1 VRTSRKVLA
10 GALLALSALFVA
22 WMHDDR
28 YALAAMLVFALPP
41 LVLMAFVLRGS
52 AGAAFWSGVIG
63 LGWFSHGIMV
73 AYSRPPELLFALAET
88 ALAVLIVV
96 AGSWPGLA
104 GRFSRRKG

>member
-1 VRTSRKVLA
+1 MRTSRKVLA
-10 GALLALSALFVA
+10 SALLALSALYVA

-28 YALAAMLVFALPP
+28 HALAAMLVFALPP
-41 LVLMAFVLRGS
+41 LLLLLFVLRGS
-52 AGAAFWSGVIG
+52 AKAAFWSGVMG

-73 AYSRPPELLFALAET
+73 AYSRPPEMGFALVET

-104 GRFSRRKG
+104 GRFGRRKS